1 MAQFQGDTLS
11 KIAAEKIKDRW
22 NDPQYFP
29 SDEEIFTV
37 KTLGKNIKLK
47 NIKFTNDKWDL
58 NFFIH
63 KDILL
68 IS

>member
-1 MAQFQGDTLS
+1 MAQFQSDTLS
-11 KIAAEKIKDRW
+11 KIATEKIKDRW

-37 KTLGKNIKLK
+37 KTLGKI
-47 NIKFTNDKWDL
+47 IKFTNDKWDL
-58 NFFIH
+58 NFLIH